1 MAVMTLLP
9 TFLDFL
15 VFLLE
20 TLACVSSFV
29 LLHFLVLNVWHFSAV
44 RILTVKMEIGNFKNS
59 FGILIKTV
67 DYSLQTTQNLVWLCL
82 IISFT
87 IFENCFKDM
96 VVIVIVLFRKT
107 LLR

>member
-67 DYSLQTTQNLVWLCL
+67 DYSLQATQNLVWLCL

-87 IFENCFKDM
+87 IFVSWK
-96 VVIVIVLFRKT
+96 LFQGHGCYRDCAI
-107 LLR
+107 